1 MTLPADSHVHS
12 EWSWDTGGPESAAA
26 GRMRGTCARAVRIG
40 LPALTFTEHLD
51 VPGTWRSTADD
62 LMRHQRS
69 FLTATGAVDHPAL
82 DLAGYLH
89 EVERMREEFP
99 DLVIRTGVEF
109 GQPHL
114 FPGTASGVDPSQ
126 LDLVLGSLHT
136 LDMGAGLRAEPATL
150 YREHPPADVM
160 RAYLEEVP
168 RVVAGSDEFTVF
180 THIDYAARTWPSREV
195 GPFDPR
201 AFEDGFRAAM
211 RSIAGGGRAL
221 EMNTG
226 RLWSW
231 IPQWWV
237 EEGGRQVTFGSDA
250 HSPENLARN
259 FPEAVAMLEHYGF
272 RPGRDPWDPW
282 VR

>member
-1 MTLPADSHVHS
+1 
-12 EWSWDTGGPESAAA
+12 
-26 GRMRGTCARAVRIG
+26 MRGTCARAVQIG

-51 VPGTWRSTADD
+51 VPGTWRSTTDD
-62 LMRHQRS
+62 MMRHQRS
-69 FLTATGAVDHPAL
+69 FLTATGTVDPPAL
-82 DLAGYLH
+82 DLVGYLR
-89 EVERMREEFP
+89 EIDLMRAEFP
-99 DLVIRTGVEF
+99 GLVIRTGVEF

-114 FPGTASGVDPSQ
+114 FPGGASGVDLSH

-150 YREHPPADVM
+150 YREHPPTDVM

-168 RVVAGSDEFTVF
+168 RVVAGSDEFSVF
-180 THIDYAARTWPSREV
+180 THIDYAARAWPSREV

-201 AFEDGFRAAM
+201 KFEDDFRAAM

-221 EMNTG
+221 KMNTG

-231 IPQWWV
+231 IPQWWA

-272 RPGRDPWDPW
+272 RPGRNPWDPW